1 MSGATSTHGR
11 PGAVL
16 RRRAR
21 VASAGLCVALVAACG
36 GGAAEEGEAEDSGT
50 DAALQEI
57 TFLNVIP
64 VGSISNSAELLADT
78 MGFFEEQG
86 LDVLFEETQGSAPA
100 INTVI
105 AEGALLT
112 RVGDIETIDA
122 IVTRDAPLLNIGSV
136 EKGGGLLRF
145 MSSTRQPIE
154 TPEDLEG
161 TTMGLPSIGGTS
173 EKTLDLVLAS
183 ADVPRESV
191 ERQAVGLA
199 PGVFELVVSGRIDG
213 FVVSLDTALTLEK
226 QQPEAVAFAPSDFIE
241 SGNQLYMTSRDQA
254 EDEAK
259 ADQLRRFTRAIE
271 QAIAFMVEDEAN
283 GFEETID
290 SISSAYDVP
299 SFADREVA
307 AEALALFVDA
317 WTADGLDRVVET
329 NPDTWQAT
337 YDELVDAGI
346 VAAGEDPGA
355 WITDEFAPDGS

>member
-1 MSGATSTHGR
+1 M
-11 PGAVL
+11 
-16 RRRAR
+16 
-21 VASAGLCVALVAACG
+21 
-36 GGAAEEGEAEDSGT
+36 
-50 DAALQEI
+50 
-57 TFLNVIP
+57 
-64 VGSISNSAELLADT
+64 LADT

-86 LDVLFEETQGSAPA
+86 LDVTFEETQGSAPA

-145 MSSTRQPIE
+145 ISSSRQPIE

-183 ADVPRESV
+183 ADVPRDSV

-199 PGVFELVVSGRIDG
+199 PGVFELVLSGRIDG

-254 EDEAK
+254 ADEAK

-283 GFEETID
+283 GFTETID

-307 AEALALFVDA
+307 AEALTFFVDA

-346 VAAGEDPGA
+346 VAAGEDPSD